1 MGKRILVGSLAI
13 TALTATFIGP
23 SYAQNEQRR
32 IECDRLIST
41 LEGMAPAEAYEAL
54 QKMRVYRQ
62 DSHYE
67 ACVDTGVTLQ
77 TRSPRHG
84 SLRAEQF
91 EGMDVFNEQSEQV
104 GNVNRLAK
112 GGDQR
117 IYVLM
122 TYRGPRWPGN
132 KQVAIPLETMTLDG
146 RRLLLPGVGE
156 QDLLAMPAVPAN
168 GGVYRPLRGTEL
180 VTVPRYV
187 ASPSETGDIRRRP

>member
-13 TALTATFIGP
+13 TALAGSFMSLGH
-23 SYAQNEQRR
+23 AQGDQGRR
-32 IECDRLIST
+32 ECDRLISA

-62 DSHYE
+62 GSRYK

-77 TRSPRHG
+77 TRSPRHA

-91 EGMDVFNEQSEQV
+91 VGMDVFNEKSEQV
-104 GNVNRLAK
+104 GNVNRLAL

-132 KQVAIPLETMTLDG
+132 KQVAIPLERITLDG
-146 RRLLLPGVGE
+146 GRLLLPGIGE

-168 GGVYRPLRGTEL
+168 GGVYRSLRSTEL
-180 VTVPRYV
+180 VAVLRYV
-187 ASPSETGDIRRRP
+187 ASATDAGDIRRRP